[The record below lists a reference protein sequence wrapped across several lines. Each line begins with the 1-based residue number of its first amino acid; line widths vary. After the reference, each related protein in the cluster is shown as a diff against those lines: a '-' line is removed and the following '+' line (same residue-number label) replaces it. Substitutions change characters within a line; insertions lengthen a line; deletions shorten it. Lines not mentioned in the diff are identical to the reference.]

1 METRGGQRLCAR
13 RGCAEPVKKRTAKY
27 CSVRCCAIDPER
39 HERLRQQARRASAR
53 PLPMTRQLALTLQP
67 AAFDP
72 EALLAQLCLGREDV
86 PEGMSR
92 FAG

>member
-1 METRGGQRLCAR
+1 METRGAQRLCAR

-39 HERLRQQARRASAR
+39 HERLRQQARRAYAQ
-53 PLPMTRQLALTLQP
+53 PLPMTKQLTLNLP
-67 AAFDP
+67 SPAFDP
-72 EALLAQLCLGREDV
+72 EALLAQLCRDREDV
-86 PEGMSR
+86 PTGMRR